1 VCVCVRVRVRVRV
14 CVRVRVRVH
23 VCVYSE
29 YHTISEART
38 KSFCHAFSYLIP
50 CVIVELPQSAE
61 RKYSRVCL
69 IEF

>member
-1 VCVCVRVRVRVRV
+1 
-14 CVRVRVRVH
+14 VRVRVRVH